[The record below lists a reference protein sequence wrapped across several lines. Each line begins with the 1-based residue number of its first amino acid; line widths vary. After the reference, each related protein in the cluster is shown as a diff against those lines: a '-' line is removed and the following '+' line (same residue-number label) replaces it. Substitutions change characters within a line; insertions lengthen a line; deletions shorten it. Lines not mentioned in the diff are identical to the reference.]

1 MSTSDVTICSNAL
14 LMLGD
19 KTVASFSEEA
29 ARVTLASNLYP
40 LALLSVLRG
49 HPWNCCAKRIV
60 LAPDASAPAF
70 GPYAYQSQ
78 VPGDFVRVIT
88 IGEDGCED
96 DYRLE
101 GRKLLHDLTEC
112 KLRYV
117 SKVTDPNQWDAL
129 LVDVMVHAM
138 AARMAYAIT
147 GSTSLATE
155 MQNAYRM
162 ILREAK
168 AIDGQEN
175 PPETLGD
182 MRFMRARHGR

>member
-19 KTVASFSEEA
+19 KTVASFSEDA

-40 LALLSVLRG
+40 LVLLSVLRG
-49 HPWNCCAKRIV
+49 HPWNCCGKRIV
-60 LAPDASAPAF
+60 LAPDVSAPAF
-70 GPYAYQSQ
+70 GLFPYQFSL
-78 VPGDFVRVIT
+78 PGDFIRVISV
-88 IGEDGCED
+88 GEEGCEE
-96 DYRLE
+96 DYRVEL
-101 GRKLLHDLTEC
+101 RKILGHTTAL

-129 LVDVMVHAM
+129 LVDVMVYAM

-147 GSTSLATE
+147 GSTSLASE
-155 MQNAYRM
+155 LRDAYRNV
-162 ILREAK
+162 LSQAK
-168 AIDGQEN
+168 AVDGQEN

-182 MRFMRARHGR
+182 FRHIRSRHGR